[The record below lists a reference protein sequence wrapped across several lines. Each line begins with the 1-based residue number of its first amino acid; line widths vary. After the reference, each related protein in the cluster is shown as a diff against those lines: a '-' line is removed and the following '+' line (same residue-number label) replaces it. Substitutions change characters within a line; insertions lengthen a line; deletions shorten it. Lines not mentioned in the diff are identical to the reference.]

1 MKDPQQTDME
11 IWKQLGEGTILLNMK
26 KGTRDEIIS
35 ELVDTLFETGQ
46 VDREIPVLQEV
57 LRREAVL
64 STGVGNGVALP
75 HARLA
80 DYKGWAIAFGRPVE
94 PVDVDAVDGE
104 PADLFFL
111 LIADRNDPGTIVKI
125 LGRLARICDDS
136 EVRKGLRKV
145 KTPAKAIE
153 LFRSYET
160 KSSKPPKG
168 S

>member
-1 MKDPQQTDME
+1 ME
-11 IWKQLGEGTILLNMK
+11 IWKQLSEDTIRLDME

-35 ELVDTLFETGQ
+35 ELVDTLFDTSQ

-57 LRREAVL
+57 LRRETVL

-80 DYKGWAIAFGRPVE
+80 NYKGWALAFGRPVE

-111 LIADRNDPGTIVKI
+111 LIADRDDPGTIVKI
-125 LGRLARICDDS
+125 LGRLARLCDDP
-136 EVRKGLRKV
+136 EVRRGLRKV
-145 KTPAKAIE
+145 KTPGKAIE
-153 LFRSYET
+153 LFHRFET
-160 KSSKPPKG
+160 KPTKPPKE

>member
-1 MKDPQQTDME
+1 ME
-11 IWKQLGEGTILLNMK
+11 IWKRLCEDTIRLDMEK
-26 KGTRDEIIS
+26 DTRDEIIT
-35 ELVDTLFETGQ
+35 ELVDTLFDTDQ

-80 DYKGWAIAFGRPVE
+80 NYKGWAIAVGRPLE
-94 PVDVDAVDGE
+94 PVEVDAVDGQ

-111 LIADRNDPGTIVKI
+111 LIADRDDPGTIVKI
-125 LGRLARICDDS
+125 LGRLARICDDE
-136 EVRKGLRKV
+136 EVRKELRKV
-145 KTPAKAIE
+145 KSPEKAIE
-153 LFRSYET
+153 LFRKFET
-160 KSSKPPKG
+160 KPAKPLKG